1 MHVARTLV
9 FFCGPSET
17 QQKKTQKNLRVDVP
31 AEVEATLLSKS
42 SFFLFLYRE
51 HVDADSTKVD
61 AMVAWVPG
69 NEIDEER
76 FDIHFTRRELLYEYL
91 ESIRLFGAGVGII

>member
-1 MHVARTLV
+1 MVR
-9 FFCGPSET
+9 
-17 QQKKTQKNLRVDVP
+17 QKLKKKKKNLRVDVP

-42 SFFLFLYRE
+42 SFFLFLYLE

-91 ESIRLFGAGVGII
+91 ESIRLFGASVGIFDIHFSGPRTHL